1 MTCEHPGLRA
11 GGEVSQMLFVE
22 VWRVWQVENEGNWVA
37 GWGGELDEPQWDD
50 RVDVGCHSWSWRSQ
64 GEGLALGWG
73 RGVQLWPSWVQV
85 SGRGRLDGRDPAH
98 LPVFLV
104 PCLGPAWMSFLCIM
118 ASLPSD
124 SGIKSS
130 ILPCPD
136 GSLWFPV
143 RLDDTVKG
151 TSHLKWGKAR
161 VKAPCNHW
169 SVLEPGTATGLQFP
183 LLSRGVCSA
192 VTPAERCTLTPHL
205 KQDLPHRSLTLTL
218 LIFLQACYCHLM
230 FKRLCLLV
238 YCVYVVLRL

>member
-64 GEGLALGWG
+64 EEGLALGWG

-104 PCLGPAWMSFLCIM
+104 PCLPGPCLNVFSLHYGFTSFRFWHQIQHL
-118 ASLPSD
+118 ALPWWFSLVPSEARWYCERN
-124 SGIKSS
+124 ISS
-130 ILPCPD
+130 EMRQ
-136 GSLWFPV
+136 S
-143 RLDDTVKG
+143 
-151 TSHLKWGKAR
+151 
-161 VKAPCNHW
+161 
-169 SVLEPGTATGLQFP
+169 
-183 LLSRGVCSA
+183 
-192 VTPAERCTLTPHL
+192 
-205 KQDLPHRSLTLTL
+205 
-218 LIFLQACYCHLM
+218 
-230 FKRLCLLV
+230 
-238 YCVYVVLRL
+238 